1 MSNQGNVLP
10 SPLTESSSA
19 NLFNNTD
26 PFASP
31 IAIADS
37 AATPKTAEHAAHVP
51 PPMARAASKDNFISG
66 YKAVP
71 SLAQIKQRHQDK
83 SPSIDKGKENIA
95 DKTTGAS
102 TDAGKTK
109 DEEQKERKEVKPIQ
123 AAEKPEVSDK
133 KASHPLRHS
142 W

>member
-1 MSNQGNVLP
+1 
-10 SPLTESSSA
+10 
-19 NLFNNTD
+19 
-26 PFASP
+26 
-31 IAIADS
+31 
-37 AATPKTAEHAAHVP
+37 
-51 PPMARAASKDNFISG
+51 MARAASKDNFISG

-95 DKTTGAS
+95 DKTAS
-102 TDAGKTK
+102 ARSDAGKTK
-109 DEEQKERKEVKPIQ
+109 EEGEQKERKEVKPIQ